1 MVSRVIMPNL
11 NANNHPSQVF
21 VNCSCANTAVSF
33 ASATVSNQWN
43 VSIYQH
49 ALTLSLELQSGASL
63 YE

>member
-33 ASATVSNQWN
+33 ASATVSNQ
-43 VSIYQH
+43 
-49 ALTLSLELQSGASL
+49 
-63 YE
+63 